1 MMGGGNGLKVG
12 IIQLAIDDKENK
24 QERLSRVGSIIDG
37 LRGFD
42 LIVLPELWNVG
53 FFAFDDYKSSSE
65 DLKGETIS
73 FLSSKA
79 AEIGSYIFTG
89 SFIERRG
96 DQYFNLCALLDR
108 KGAVLDTYRKMHL
121 FGYGS
126 AEGKI
131 LTSGDDITVVST
143 EFGKVGMC
151 ICYDL
156 RFPEL
161 YRKMVDEGAEFIIN
175 CAAWPYPR
183 VEHWT
188 QLNQV
193 RAIESLAYI
202 ISCGCAGAS
211 KGMGFI
217 GRSIVVDPWGTVVS
231 CAAERETVLK
241 VDINPKMVKS
251 VRDEFPA
258 LRDRKI
264 TF

>member
-1 MMGGGNGLKVG
+1 MGGGDRLKVG

-24 QERLSRVGSIIDG
+24 QERIARVGTIIDG
-37 LRGFD
+37 LRGVD

-53 FFAFDDYKSSSE
+53 FFAFDDYVSGGE
-65 DLKGETIS
+65 DLKGETVT
-73 FLSSKA
+73 FLASKA

-89 SFIERRG
+89 SLIERRG
-96 DQYFNLCALLDR
+96 GQYFNLCALLDR
-108 KGAVLDTYRKMHL
+108 EGTVLGTYRKMHL

-126 AEGKI
+126 AEAKI
-131 LTSGDDITVVST
+131 LTPGNDVTVVST

-161 YRKMVDEGAEFIIN
+161 YRKMVDQGAEFIIN
-175 CAAWPYPR
+175 CSAWPYPR

-188 QLNQV
+188 LLNQA
-193 RAIESLAYI
+193 RAVENLSYI

-211 KGMGFI
+211 KGRAFI
-217 GRSIVVDPWGTVVS
+217 GRSMVIDPWGIVVG
-231 CAAERETVLK
+231 CAVERETVLQ
-241 VDINPKMVKS
+241 VDIDPEMVKT

-264 TF
+264 TI

>member
-37 LRGFD
+37 LGGVD

-89 SFIERRG
+89 SLIERRG

-143 EFGKVGMC
+143 EFGKVG
-151 ICYDL
+151 I
-156 RFPEL
+156 FTS
-161 YRKMVDEGAEFIIN
+161 G
-175 CAAWPYPR
+175 
-183 VEHWT
+183 
-188 QLNQV
+188 
-193 RAIESLAYI
+193 
-202 ISCGCAGAS
+202 S
-211 KGMGFI
+211 KNSNSGF
-217 GRSIVVDPWGTVVS
+217 GT
-231 CAAERETVLK
+231 
-241 VDINPKMVKS
+241 
-251 VRDEFPA
+251 
-258 LRDRKI
+258 
-264 TF
+264 